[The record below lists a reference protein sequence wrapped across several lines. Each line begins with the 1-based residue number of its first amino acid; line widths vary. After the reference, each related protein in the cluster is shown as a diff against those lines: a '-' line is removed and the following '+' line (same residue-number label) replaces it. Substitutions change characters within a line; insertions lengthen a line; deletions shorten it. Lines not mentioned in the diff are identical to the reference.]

1 MRNLAP
7 SRSLTRRANQRKM
20 IAFFIGA
27 IGFFVLAIG
36 LLLLLIPFAAPGSP
50 SYTTYQLIDTL
61 IILAGIAL
69 IVIAIV
75 IAVRAFNYRKDNDL
89 ALATGNFL
97 TQFLDDRFTFIRN
110 INSRETGYIDA
121 VLVGPPGVLVF
132 YILDVTG
139 AWANEGSDW
148 LKQDSAGQWLPAHV
162 NPTFE
167 AVADIRRMREY
178 LTKRELSEVPVY
190 GLIVFLTEPPALSV
204 VAKNPVVP
212 LTRLPSVVD
221 TLRDN
226 YFAKDRIDAGRVN
239 AIVDMLYS
247 G

>member
-20 IAFFIGA
+20 IAFFMGA

-50 SYTTYQLIDTL
+50 SYATYQLIDTL

-69 IVIAIV
+69 IVTAIV

-89 ALATGNFL
+89 ALAAGNFL
-97 TQFLDDRFTFIRN
+97 AQFLDDRFTFIRN
-110 INSRETGYIDA
+110 LNSRETGYIDA

-148 LKQDSAGQWLPAHV
+148 LKQDSAGQWLPAQV

-167 AVADIRRMREY
+167 AVADVRRMREY
-178 LTKRELSEVPVY
+178 LAKRDLSEVPVY